1 MWVDIA
7 VKPTLNRSSSTAMM
21 RKSNAAAEPLPSMK
35 MSGVLVA
42 EAPNGAAAAI
52 TRKTN
57 AMPPMAPRLSWL
69 SLELFP
75 AIVLSLSP

>member
-42 EAPNGAAAAI
+42 EAPNGAAAAVSY
-52 TRKTN
+52 THLDVYKRQLKC
-57 AMPPMAPRLSWL
+57 R
-69 SLELFP
+69 
-75 AIVLSLSP
+75 